1 MVNAICVGQE
11 PVLRMALDT
20 VVKIERRASGL
31 QRRRGLRSESSRHD
45 EVSPLTPAL
54 REFID
59 RVIVPIL
66 VEHYIEE
73 QDITDDLVGGSASVG
88 ESHGK
93 PAEWERRRL

>member
-1 MVNAICVGQE
+1 MVNAIFVGQE

-20 VVKIERRASGL
+20 VLKVEQRASGL
-31 QRRRGLRSESSRHD
+31 LRHRGLRSESSCQD
-45 EVSPLTPAL
+45 EPSPLTPAL
-54 REFID
+54 KGFID

-73 QDITDDLVGGSASVG
+73 QDITDDLVGGGTSVG

-93 PAEWERRRL
+93 PAEWERMRP

>member
-1 MVNAICVGQE
+1 MVNAIFVRQE
-11 PVLRMALDT
+11 AVLRMALDT
-20 VVKIERRASGL
+20 AVKVEGRTSGL
-31 QRRRGLRSESSRHD
+31 RRRRGLRSESSRHD
-45 EVSPLTPAL
+45 EPLPLTPAL

-73 QDITDDLVGGSASVG
+73 QNITDDLVGGSASVG

>member
-1 MVNAICVGQE
+1 
-11 PVLRMALDT
+11 MALDT
-20 VVKIERRASGL
+20 VVKVERRASGL
-31 QRRRGLRSESSRHD
+31 QRCRGLRCESSRHS
-45 EVSPLTPAL
+45 EPSPLTPAL

-93 PAEWERRRL
+93 PAEWERRRP